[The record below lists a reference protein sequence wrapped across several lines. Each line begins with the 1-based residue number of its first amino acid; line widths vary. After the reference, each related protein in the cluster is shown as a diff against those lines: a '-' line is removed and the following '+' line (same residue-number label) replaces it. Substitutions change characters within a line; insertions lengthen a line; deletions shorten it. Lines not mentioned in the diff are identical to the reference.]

1 MSSGLR
7 DGAQQSNVAAA
18 VDDFP
23 IVGIVGG
30 SEIARLM
37 TPAAIALGVG
47 LRLLASDRKGSA
59 ARVFADVRIGSHDD
73 RAALLDFAQ
82 GCSAVT
88 FGRKH
93 VPSAHL
99 FELRAAGV
107 QVQPSVEAL
116 LHAQNRITMRLALGA
131 ARLPGPLWA
140 QLPAE
145 ADVEQITATLHNF
158 AEQAG
163 WPIVLRSAR
172 GIDGSW
178 GSWVVD
184 DVAEAQR
191 VIEAN
196 PAVAKSAWLIEE
208 RVEFVR
214 ELSAQVARSP
224 HGQAVSYPVVQ
235 IAKQDRV
242 QTEVIAPAP
251 DLSGERAAGAAQ
263 LALEVAQA
271 LGVTGVLTVEMFD
284 TGDRLLISDLA
295 MRPHDSGHWTIDGA
309 VTSQFENHLRAVL
322 DLPLGSPIA
331 RAPYAVTV
339 NILGTERSGL
349 YRAYRHVLARDCA
362 IKVHLYGKVPRVG
375 SKLGHVTAM
384 GEDLDDLL
392 VRAHHAADY
401 FAGVI
406 DE

>member
-1 MSSGLR
+1 MSSRLR
-7 DGAQQSNVAAA
+7 DGGQHSNVAAA

-59 ARVFADVRIGSHDD
+59 AQVLADVRIGSHDD
-73 RAALLDFAQ
+73 RAALLDFAR
-82 GCSAVT
+82 GCSVVT

-107 QVQPSVEAL
+107 RVRPSVEAL
-116 LHAQNRITMRLALGA
+116 LHNQSRITMRLALSA

-140 QLPAE
+140 QLPAD
-145 ADVEQITATLHNF
+145 ADVEQVTATLCNF
-158 AEQAG
+158 ADQAG
-163 WPIVLRSAR
+163 WPIVLRAAR
-172 GIDGSW
+172 GVDEAW
-178 GSWVVD
+178 GSWVVHD
-184 DVAEAQR
+184 LVEAQR
-191 VIEAN
+191 VMQAN
-196 PAVAKSAWLIEE
+196 PVSDESAWLIEE

-235 IAKQDRV
+235 IAKQDRI

-251 DLSGERAAGAAQ
+251 GLSDETAIAAQ
-263 LALEVAQA
+263 RLALQVAQV
-271 LGVTGVLTVEMFD
+271 LGVTGILTVEMFD
-284 TGDRLLISDLA
+284 TPDRLLISDLA
-295 MRPHDSGHWTIDGA
+295 MRPHDSGHWSIDGA

-322 DLPLGSPIA
+322 DLPLGSPAA

-339 NILGTERSGL
+339 NILGTQRAGL
-349 YRAYRHVLARDCA
+349 YSAYRHVLARDPA
-362 IKVHLYGKVPRVG
+362 LKVHLYGKHPKVG

-384 GEDLDDLL
+384 GDDLDDLL